1 MTAGCLAVFASAQT
15 ASTATHPAAKKT
27 APKATAAKSTV
38 AKSPASK
45 STTAKSTAT
54 KTTTAARKTEAAK
67 PGASKAVARTTSKT
81 ASGKSKKQTVAVRRP
96 VTQQQPTTDRYKEIQ
111 QALAE
116 KGYFSGPLDGNWGPD
131 STEALK
137 RFQREQNLDADGK
150 IGALS
155 LMALGL
161 GPRRG
166 TASAPGVKAPE
177 GNAGVIPG
185 STTTDVAMPA
195 DPPPV
200 AQPEP

>member
-1 MTAGCLAVFASAQT
+1 MTAACLAAFASAQT
-15 ASTATHPAAKKT
+15 ASTTTHPAAKKT

-38 AKSPASK
+38 AKSTASK
-45 STTAKSTAT
+45 SAAAQSTAT
-54 KTTTAARKTEAAK
+54 KTTAAK
-67 PGASKAVARTTSKT
+67 TGTAKTGASKTGARTTSKT

>member
-38 AKSPASK
+38 AKSTASK
-45 STTAKSTAT
+45 SAAAQSTAT
-54 KTTTAARKTEAAK
+54 KTTAAK
-67 PGASKAVARTTSKT
+67 TGTAKTGASKTGARTTSKT

>member
-1 MTAGCLAVFASAQT
+1 MTAACLAVFASAQT

-38 AKSPASK
+38 AKSTASK

-81 ASGKSKKQTVAVRRP
+81 ASGKSKKQTVAVRHP

-166 TASAPGVKAPE
+166 TASAPGVMAPE
-177 GNAGVIPG
+177 ASAGVIPG